1 VADAAGPVSGPT
13 RSFRGAIFDL
23 YGTLVHEFPREEFYG
38 VVDEMAWRVGADAAA
53 FRERWTATAVARQ
66 TGVFPD
72 VAANVEAVCAELGLR
87 PSAGELAEAL
97 AARAAMYD
105 RWFHPR
111 EGAVETLREL
121 KIRGYAVGLLSMC
134 APDTPALWFGSPLAP
149 FVDRTVFS
157 SEVGL
162 RKPDPPI
169 YELACS
175 RLGVPATEC
184 LYCGDGSY
192 GELTGAQRVGM
203 TSYLIA
209 DPSVDRSR
217 QLRLEAETWTGASVA
232 DLRDLLPLLPD
243 PGSRG

>member
-1 VADAAGPVSGPT
+1 VADAAEPVSGAG
-13 RSFRGAIFDL
+13 RVFRAAIFDL

-38 VVDEMAWRVGADAAA
+38 VVDEMARRVGADPPV

-72 VAANVEAVCAELGLR
+72 VAANIEAVCAGLGLH
-87 PSAGELAEAL
+87 PSPGELAEAL

-121 KIRGYAVGLLSMC
+121 KARRYPVGLISMC
-134 APDTPALWFGSPLAP
+134 APDTPALWFASPLAG
-149 FVDRTVFS
+149 FVDHAVFS

-162 RKPDPPI
+162 RKPEPPI
-169 YELACS
+169 YQLACS
-175 RLGVPATEC
+175 SLGVAPADC

-192 GELTGAQRVGM
+192 AELTGAQGVGM
-203 TSYLIA
+203 TPYLIA
-209 DPSVDRSR
+209 DPAVDRSR

-232 DLRDLLPLLPD
+232 DLRDLLPLLPG
-243 PGSRG
+243 PG